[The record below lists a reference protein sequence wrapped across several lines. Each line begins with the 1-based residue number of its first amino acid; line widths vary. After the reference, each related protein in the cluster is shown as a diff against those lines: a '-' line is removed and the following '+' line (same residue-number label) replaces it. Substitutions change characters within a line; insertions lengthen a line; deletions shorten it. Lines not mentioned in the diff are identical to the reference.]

1 MSIGGV
7 FMLGGSQINSH
18 PEYCIGDLKRLLRL
32 LDLYQWCSGVHPIGV
47 PKHIRLYGG
56 GKTSYIPQYPQ
67 GRVLRGT
74 LVSEKLCQVWTGE
87 RHPTKKWQ

>member
-1 MSIGGV
+1 
-7 FMLGGSQINSH
+7 MLGGYQRNSY

-67 GRVLRGT
+67 GRVLRGPWCRKNYARFGRGKGIQPKNG
-74 LVSEKLCQVWTGE
+74 SSDEMDYN
-87 RHPTKKWQ
+87 